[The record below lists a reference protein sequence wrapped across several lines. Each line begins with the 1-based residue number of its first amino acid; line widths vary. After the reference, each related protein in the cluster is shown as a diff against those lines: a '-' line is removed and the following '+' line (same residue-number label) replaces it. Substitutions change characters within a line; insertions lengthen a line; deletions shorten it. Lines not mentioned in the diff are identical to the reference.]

1 MVQALLLLA
10 QVAQVAFLFITRRK
24 KMAKFAVIHNNI
36 VSNVIICDTKEIAE
50 ALTNTVCVE
59 YTEENPASIG
69 WKYDADNNTFIQPI
83 IEESSN

>member
-1 MVQALLLLA
+1 
-10 QVAQVAFLFITRRK
+10 
-24 KMAKFAVIHNNI
+24 MAKFAVIHNNI